1 MAPASFGPLSFT
13 VTARAPCSQPIISVL
28 LDGLSFFIPP
38 TLTTPAAVRNRS
50 VHHRHQTARLF
61 HQAVTAALTHSVYRS
76 RGPGRV
82 DLPDIN
88 HQTNVFVDDVLVNR
102 KPCDCDV
109 VADCKVGDAVTL
121 KVKLTNMSKNPVGPL
136 TLTVVPY
143 QDYQNGI
150 QNYDLDEAVTFIGSN
165 TFFVDMVKPKESSVC
180 EGALLFLYTGD
191 FYLNIKVQDDST
203 QRELPLAWFTLPGVH
218 IRAQDT
224 PLQAGA

>member
-1 MAPASFGPLSFT
+1 MPSSYGSSLLGAPLIHCDGTGSLL
-13 VTARAPCSQPIISVL
+13 TANHLCPAGRSLLLHTPNPHYPRRCTQQIGSPPAPN
-28 LDGLSFFIPP
+28 
-38 TLTTPAAVRNRS
+38 A
-50 VHHRHQTARLF
+50 ARLF

-76 RGPGRV
+76 RG
-82 DLPDIN
+82 
-88 HQTNVFVDDVLVNR
+88 HVLVNR

-136 TLTVVPY
+136 TLTVMPY

-165 TFFVDMVKPKESSVC
+165 TFFIDMVKPKESSVC

-203 QRELPLAWFTLPGVH
+203 RRELPLAWFTLPGVH

>member
-1 MAPASFGPLSFT
+1 MPSSYGSSLLWAPLIHCDGTGSLLTANHLCPAGRSLLLHTPNPHYPSRCTQQIGSPPAPNSSTLS
-13 VTARAPCSQPIISVL
+13 S
-28 LDGLSFFIPP
+28 G
-38 TLTTPAAVRNRS
+38 
-50 VHHRHQTARLF
+50 
-61 HQAVTAALTHSVYRS
+61 Y
-76 RGPGRV
+76 
-82 DLPDIN
+82 
-88 HQTNVFVDDVLVNR
+88 VLVNR

-136 TLTVVPY
+136 TLTVMPY

-165 TFFVDMVKPKESSVC
+165 TFFIDMVKPKESSVC